1 MPNSSSMPKR
11 HSDAPDDSAEQTIFE
26 IGPAANAYLGSILLG
41 IPLVFLFVGVFI
53 LLGVWYKVASR
64 RYRLTNQ
71 RLFVQHGIVA
81 KHLEEI
87 ELFRVKDVT
96 VRQGFLQRIL
106 GCGTVTVLSTD
117 DTTPVLQIAGI
128 ARPVEIKEAIRN
140 AFRAARKREGMRT
153 GEFIPS

>member
-1 MPNSSSMPKR
+1 MAPLQPPPPLPFGDDD
-11 HSDAPDDSAEQTIFE
+11 HSERTLFE
-26 IGPAANAYLGSILLG
+26 IGPSPKAYLGSILFG
-41 IPLVFLFVGVFI
+41 IPLVFLLVGVFM

-71 RLFVQHGIVA
+71 RLFVQRGLVA
-81 KHLEEI
+81 KHLEEV

-96 VRQGFLQRIL
+96 VRQGILQRIL

-117 DTTPVLQIAGI
+117 DTTPVVQLSGI
-128 ARPVEIKEAIRN
+128 ANPVEIKESIRN